1 MDQLRFTGLHED
13 GRHLVVTAEDGT
25 DYVVAVDDRLR
36 AAVREHGPRQRSA
49 TPVTPREVQS
59 MVRAGQTSEEISERT
74 GWEAQ
79 RVQRYETPIL
89 AEREHVAAL
98 ARATPVRTHDRA
110 GTPPTLESRAAER
123 LEARG
128 VPAEKVSW
136 DATRPEGGRW
146 TVVVTFVAGQR
157 DRQASWT
164 FDPSARSLDALDDE
178 ARWLSE
184 DEVTLPR
191 DAAASTIFGG
201 SLDGPDDLMASMR
214 ERSRKRGRSR
224 RARTADDESGAPAA
238 AALTP
243 TIQTGGGTDGS
254 ADPSSVPGRGDFPD
268 EALPL
273 EDFPYDPAT
282 MGLPPSAHGHVDEE
296 GDEVHEATLADFFD
310 PRDDEYVEDDD
321 EVGDEDDRDE
331 DEPGDVSDP
340 DSVAGTTYPDEGWDA
355 ADLPDPG
362 GTDLGQ
368 EAPEPGPPP
377 TAESEDAGAPDP
389 ASRKRG
395 RPSVPSWDDIMFG
408 ARDRGR

>member
-13 GRHLVVTAEDGT
+13 GAHLVVTAADGT
-25 DYVVAVDDRLR
+25 DYVVPVDDRLR
-36 AAVREHGPRQRSA
+36 AAVREHGPRPRST

-59 MVRAGQTSEEISERT
+59 MIRAGQTAQEISEAT
-74 GWEAQ
+74 GWDAQ

-110 GTPPTLESRAAER
+110 ASPPTLESRASER

-191 DAAASTIFGG
+191 EAAASAVFGG

-224 RARTADDESGAPAA
+224 RARTADDAGAPAA
-238 AALTP
+238 APLTP
-243 TIQTGGGTDGS
+243 TIGPAGGADGS
-254 ADPSSVPGRGDFPD
+254 ADPGSVPGRSDFPD

-273 EDFPYDPAT
+273 EDFPYDPDT
-282 MGLPPSAHGHVDEE
+282 MGLPPSAHGHVDAEAE
-296 GDEVHEATLADFFD
+296 AVHEATLADFFD

-321 EVGDEDDRDE
+321 EDEREGGDDGILADDG
-331 DEPGDVSDP
+331 PDVEVDDP
-340 DSVAGTTYPDEGWDA
+340 DGGWGP
-355 ADLPDPG
+355 ADLPDQGSVEVAEETP
-362 GTDLGQ
+362 D
-368 EAPEPGPPP
+368 AAPPP
-377 TAESEDAGAPDP
+377 TVESEDAGATDL